1 MTASRMQVEIR
12 VFATLRRYV
21 PDMPLH
27 SSYFMEVDEGATM
40 AQIRDR
46 LGLPEPE
53 VKLVMRNFRQVEFCE
68 VALPGDRIAFIPAAA
83 GG

>member
-12 VFATLRRYV
+12 VFATLRQYV

-27 SSYFMEVDEGATM
+27 SSYLMEVEEGTTLAE
-40 AQIRDR
+40 IRDR
-46 LGLPEPE
+46 LGLPETE
-53 VKLVMRNFRQVEFCE
+53 VKLVMRNFRQADFSE
-68 VALPGDRIAFIPAAA
+68 AAHLGDRIAFIPAAA

>member
-12 VFATLRRYV
+12 VFATLRQYV

-27 SSYFMEVDEGATM
+27 SSYFMEVEEGTTM
-40 AQIRDR
+40 AQIRDC
-46 LGLPEPE
+46 LGLPEKE
-53 VKLVMRNFRQVEFCE
+53 VKLVMRNFRQADFDE
-68 VALPGDRIAFIPAAA
+68 AAAPGDRIAFIPAAA

>member
-12 VFATLRRYV
+12 VFATLRQYV

-27 SSYFMEVDEGATM
+27 SSYLMEVEEGLTL

-46 LGLPEPE
+46 LGLPEKE
-53 VKLVMRNFRQVEFCE
+53 VKLVMRNFRQADFDEAVH
-68 VALPGDRIAFIPAAA
+68 PGDRIAFMPAAA

>member
-1 MTASRMQVEIR
+1 MQVEIK

-27 SSYFMEVDEGATM
+27 SAYIMEVEEGATL
-40 AQIRDR
+40 ASIRDR
-46 LGLPEPE
+46 LGLPQEE
-53 VKLVMRNFRQVEFCE
+53 VKVVMRNFRQADFDDLAE
-68 VALPGDRIAFIPAAA
+68 PGDRIAFIPAAA